1 MSTTAETPEQA
12 PEPVKFELDNGDIY
26 AKYMLYSRAE
36 ILFVMRSLLK
46 KTCMTTVY
54 FDSGRSFFLTA
65 LLDIDDRS
73 GALFFDVGSDQTVN
87 ARALKAEKLLC
98 TALLDKVKIQFSL
111 NGLQNAQHGGRLA
124 FRAQLPSAILR
135 LQRREYFRLDTPQG
149 NPIVCQTKIPR
160 EGGSELALNLTLLD
174 ISGGGVGLMAPI
186 DMETTIVVGM
196 ILPNCRMELPE
207 EGVLQISLT
216 VRNQFRVTA
225 RNGNQY
231 LRLGCE
237 FIDLPG
243 NRLTMIQRYI
253 TRIER
258 ERKARLSGWE

>member
-1 MSTTAETPEQA
+1 MSNNPENPEQA
-12 PEPVKFELDNGDIY
+12 PEPVRFELDNGDIY

-36 ILFVMRSLLK
+36 IIFVLRSMLK

-73 GALFFDVGSDQTVN
+73 GSLFFDFGSDQTVN

-98 TALLDKVKIQFSL
+98 TALLDRVKIQFSL
-111 NGLQNAQHGGRLA
+111 TGLQAAQHGGRPA
-124 FRAQLPSAILR
+124 FRAQLPGSVLR

-149 NPIVCQTKIPR
+149 NPIICQTSFPR
-160 EGGSELALNLTLLD
+160 EGGANLDLNLNLLD
-174 ISGGGVGLMAPI
+174 ISGGGIGLMAPL
-186 DMETTIVVGM
+186 DLEEVLTVGA
-196 ILPNCRMELPE
+196 ILPDCRMELPE
-207 EGVLQISLT
+207 EGALQISLV
-216 VRNQFRVTA
+216 VRNRFRVTA
-225 RNGNQY
+225 RNGNIF
-231 LRLGCE
+231 LRIGCE

-243 NRLTMIQRYI
+243 NRLTMVQRYI
-253 TRIER
+253 TRVER